1 MYRFLKMQ
9 VYVSALLSIVP
20 FLKPEDRSIAALL
33 WLPKLLAGALSTIV
47 GITGGVGAVVGLIR
61 RDWKLAGAGFLG
73 AGLAARFLREIP
85 APEGPFEAAFGA
97 DWADRVP
104 DALRLPATEQ
114 VPAIEQ
120 VPATKQVPAAQRA
133 QRRARRWSL
142 PAGAPGDA
150 QLQRDV
156 VYGQSPASGRA
167 LLADLWQPPAGTPRT
182 GLGVI
187 YVHGGAWR
195 IGDKDMG
202 TRTFFRR
209 LAGLGHTILDIS
221 YTLWPEADLPT
232 MVTEVKQAIVWL
244 KENGPAHGVDG
255 ERIVLMGGSAG
266 GHLALLAAYTPD
278 HPAFQPAPDAG
289 DTSVH
294 GVVAYYPA
302 VDFLTMPIQGGPRQ
316 PASHGVFDKVADAMM
331 ERLFRLY
338 AEDVEARVGG
348 AIRFD
353 NFAAAL
359 LGGRADEIPDTYR
372 LLSPIYHVGA
382 HCPPT
387 LLLQGSDDVFGLTP
401 GVRRLHKVLE
411 EAAIPTVLVEYPH
424 SDHGFD
430 LILPQVSPLAKA
442 ATLDVARF
450 LALLA

>member
-1 MYRFLKMQ
+1 MYRFLRIQ

-20 FLKPEDRSIAALL
+20 FLKPADRSIAALL

-47 GITGGVGAVVGLIR
+47 GITGAVGAVLGLVR
-61 RDWKLAGAGFLG
+61 RDWKLAGAGIVG
-73 AGLAARFLREIP
+73 AGLAAKFLGDIP
-85 APEGPFEAAFGA
+85 AAEDEFEAAFGA
-97 DWADRVP
+97 DWPERVP
-104 DALRLPATEQ
+104 E
-114 VPAIEQ
+114 AIQ
-120 VPATKQVPAAQRA
+120 PQPRS
-133 QRRARRWSL
+133 RRWSL

-150 QLQRDV
+150 QFQRNV

-167 LLADLWQPPAGTPRT
+167 LLADLWQPPDGTPRT

-232 MVTEVKQAIVWL
+232 MVTEVKQAILWL

-266 GHLALLAAYTPD
+266 GHLALMAAYTPD

-294 GVVAYYPA
+294 GVVAHYPA

-316 PASHGVFDKVADAMM
+316 PSSPGVFDKVADAMM

-348 AIRFD
+348 AISFD

-401 GVRRLHKVLE
+401 GVRRLHQVLR
-411 EAAIPTVLVEYPH
+411 EASIPAVLVEYPH